1 MHKDTMNILVSIG
14 GGPEAYEALAFAALL
29 SRRQCTDTSLLTV
42 REPDSGLH
50 SGGLE
55 LRVARE
61 QMLGWGLELPGLKR
75 LKKARDIFA
84 ELGEIPGQESVQLEH
99 RAISGDPAGE
109 YVVSYNTPCGG
120 TVALHLRSGT
130 DIPGVIAE
138 QCDIEDVDIA
148 IVGAPGENP
157 TGFKKLVSA
166 TPMAYRIAQRLP
178 CPIIIARRLKAEG
191 AILAVLDGSGLAAG
205 CLPRLAKIA
214 RACGIP
220 LSVASTAG
228 MEVIEKARRALPLD
242 SPPIDETFEVENS
255 AEAVLAAAED
265 YTLVALP
272 APVGKLRGSMVE
284 KVMENAPISVMII
297 R

>member
-84 ELGEIPGQESVQLEH
+84 ELGEIPGQGGEWEH
-99 RAISGDPAGE
+99 RDITGDPAGE

-120 TVALHLRSGT
+120 IVALHLRSGT

-148 IVGAPGENP
+148 IVGAPGETP
-157 TGFKKLVSA
+157 TGLKKLVSA

-178 CPIIIARRLKAEG
+178 CPIIIARRLKTEG

-205 CLPRLAKIA
+205 CLPRLTKIA

-242 SPPIDETFEVENS
+242 SPPIHSAFEVEDS

-272 APVGKLRGSMVE
+272 APVGKLRGTMVE